1 MRTWQAALAG
11 AAMATTL
18 AACGGGGFAEESPE
32 KIGEAAEKDMK
43 ALKSVRI
50 SGELVNDGE
59 EISVDM
65 ALTTDG
71 DCEGTLG
78 IQGGKTEIRSL
89 GGETWMKPD
98 AAFWEASAGEQAA
111 LIQGV
116 VGDKWVVL
124 GDDQDFA
131 ELCDLDELLEQMG
144 DDEDDDKAEV
154 EGTEDVDG
162 TEAVKVT
169 GETDEGDPVTV
180 WVAVEEPH
188 HILKMEVDQGDEPG
202 EIVFS
207 EFDEELSVEA
217 PADDEVIDLDKLG
230 SEQS

>member
-1 MRTWQAALAG
+1 MRTWQAALTG
-11 AAMATTL
+11 VAA
-18 AACGGGGFAEESPE
+18 AALLSACGGGFAEESPE
-32 KIGEAAEKDMK
+32 AIGEAAEKDMK
-43 ALKSVRI
+43 ALESVRI
-50 SGELVNDGE
+50 AGELTSDGE

-71 DCEGTLG
+71 DCQGTLG
-78 IQGGKTEIRSL
+78 IQGGSTEIRSL

-131 ELCDLDELLEQMG
+131 ELCDLDELLDQMG
-144 DDEDDDKAEV
+144 GDDDDSKAETD
-154 EGTEDVDG
+154 GTEDVDG
-162 TEAVKVT
+162 TEAVKVV

-180 WVAVEEPH
+180 WVKVDEPH
-188 HILKMEVDQGDEPG
+188 HILKMQVTEGGEPG
-202 EIVFS
+202 EITFS
-207 EFDEELSVEA
+207 DFDEKLEVEA
-217 PADDEVIDLDKLG
+217 PADDEVVDLEQLG
-230 SEQS
+230 SQAG

>member
-11 AAMATTL
+11 VALATTL
-18 AACGGGGFAEESPE
+18 SACGGGFAEESPE
-32 KIGEAAEKDMK
+32 AIGEAAEKDMK
-43 ALKSVRI
+43 ALKSVRMA
-50 SGELVNDGE
+50 GELVNDGE
-59 EISVDM
+59 KVSVDM

-78 IQGGKTEIRSL
+78 IQGGETQIRSL

-98 AAFWEASAGEQAA
+98 AAFWEASAGDQAEM
-111 LIQGV
+111 IQGV

-124 GDDQDFA
+124 GDDQGFSQ
-131 ELCDLDELLEQMG
+131 LCDLDELLAQTSN
-144 DDEDDDKAEV
+144 DEDSDNAET

-180 WVAVEEPH
+180 CLKVDEPH
-188 HILKMEVDQGDEPG
+188 YILRMEVDQGEEPG
-202 EIVFS
+202 TIAFS
-207 EFDEELSVEA
+207 DFDEELEVEA
-217 PADDEVIDLDKLG
+217 PADDEVVDLEQLG
-230 SEQS
+230 SQDG